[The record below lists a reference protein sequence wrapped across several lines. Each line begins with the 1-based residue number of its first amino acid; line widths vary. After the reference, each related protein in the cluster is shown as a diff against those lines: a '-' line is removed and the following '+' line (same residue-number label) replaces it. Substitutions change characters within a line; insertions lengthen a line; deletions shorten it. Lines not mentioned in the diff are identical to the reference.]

1 MEQRLAFLLNSCKS
15 GNLPAQEQVELSDL
29 ITEYFVS
36 DSHPD
41 QEWSDDDFQSES
53 DAEQVARDDEV
64 ESDGEDRS
72 LVNVDEVRGE
82 GDCGDD
88 MAVDAAPDDGG
99 MLTRARQRS
108 CKANGYGCKQIKVP
122 GPALGDM
129 RRGCITQFSPEEI
142 VALQLSVQDMERGE
156 LVVSFLFCTFHSILV
171 FYY

>member
-1 MEQRLAFLLNSCKS
+1 FWCIPRGNMEQRLAFLLNSCKS
-15 GNLPAQEQVELSDL
+15 GNLPAQDQVELSDL
-29 ITEYFVS
+29 ITEYVVS

-53 DAEQVARDDEV
+53 DAERIRIRKV
-64 ESDGEDRS
+64 
-72 LVNVDEVRGE
+72 
-82 GDCGDD
+82 
-88 MAVDAAPDDGG
+88 
-99 MLTRARQRS
+99 
-108 CKANGYGCKQIKVP
+108 NGYGCKQIKVP
-122 GPALGDM
+122 GPAPGDM